1 MSKGKAGKAE
11 KGASGSI
18 AVVERLFGVIESRR
32 GDSPETS
39 HTARLFSRGRGKI
52 CQKLGEEAVEV
63 VVAALDEKPK
73 HVARESAD
81 LLYHLLVLWA
91 EVGLTPAQVWAE
103 LEAREGISGI
113 EEKNS
118 RQ

>member
-1 MSKGKAGKAE
+1 MSKGKAE
-11 KGASGSI
+11 KGAHASI
-18 AVVERLFGVIESRR
+18 DVMERLFDVISSRR
-32 GDSPETS
+32 GDDPETS

-52 CQKLGEEAVEV
+52 CQKLGEEAVETI
-63 VVAALDEKPK
+63 VAALDQKPK

-91 EVGLTPAQVWAE
+91 EVGLTPGQVWAE

-113 EEKNS
+113 DEKKS
-118 RQ
+118 RAK